1 MSRVMTAEMVLQ
13 SDVHIESVFAYIA
26 ASDSPI
32 NPVGKNFLL
41 SSANKFFAAS
51 PCVHPGNTSGPSH
64 IGVKTTSGHTKYNSA
79 ESSAPLCAFL
89 SSLLEIKRVAKLHVP
104 PL

>member
-1 MSRVMTAEMVLQ
+1 MITAEIVLQ
-13 SDVHIESVFAYIA
+13 SYVHMESVFAYIA
-26 ASDSPI
+26 ASDNPI
-32 NPVGKNFLL
+32 NPVGRNFLL

-51 PCVHPGNTSGPSH
+51 PCVHPGNTRGPSH
-64 IGVKTTSGHTKYNSA
+64 IGVKTTSGHTNYSSA
-79 ESSAPLCAFL
+79 ESNAPLCAFL